1 MGAHGTDGQKLF
13 KFNCYCKLYK
23 LKLTAFP
30 YLSPRTLGEGLKKKK
45 KKMKPN
51 LLKKNCTL
59 DQQNKFEQHSTHLA
73 QNDDFNTIIST
84 TQGSMHIFSFAK
96 VNREGYS

>member
-1 MGAHGTDGQKLF
+1 
-13 KFNCYCKLYK
+13 
-23 LKLTAFP
+23 
-30 YLSPRTLGEGLKKKK
+30 
-45 KKMKPN
+45 MKPN

-73 QNDDFNTIIST
+73 QNDDFNPIIST